1 MPKIVLGVPV
11 QTNNQ
16 IKDGFCFLNTTKP
29 RAKNTHF
36 HHNSRPDTRARRY
49 ARCCNS
55 STPRRARKPLDGRR
69 RFFSELPRRTLQ
81 HTMNYRLLRSQFS
94 HGERCSSNCGSSSSS
109 LRRIPESR
117 NLTPQKKKGFVSIRR
132 RGGGRFRP
140 AVPPSPCRRC
150 PALRRDHLANWTS
163 GHSVGHSMAACA
175 NGLSEVRVTSHILSS

>member
-1 MPKIVLGVPV
+1 MAFVS
-11 QTNNQ
+11 
-16 IKDGFCFLNTTKP
+16 NTLFRK

-55 STPRRARKPLDGRR
+55 STPRHARKPLDGRR

-132 RGGGRFRP
+132 RGGGAFAPRFRP
-140 AVPPSPCRRC
+140 LRAAAVRPYAVTISQNCI
-150 PALRRDHLANWTS
+150 S
-163 GHSVGHSMAACA
+163 GHSVSGHCMAACA